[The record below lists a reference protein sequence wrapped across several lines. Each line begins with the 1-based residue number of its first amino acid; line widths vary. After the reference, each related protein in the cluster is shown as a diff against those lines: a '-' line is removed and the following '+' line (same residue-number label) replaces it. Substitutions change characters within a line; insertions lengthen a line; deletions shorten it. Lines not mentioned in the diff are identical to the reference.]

1 MQCVAARPVSPLDW
15 KSSQA
20 VSEQFI
26 SEIAVIAGEIDA
38 PAPPGFTKL
47 PVDLNFSAPG
57 DHVFLCVKRG
67 A

>member
-1 MQCVAARPVSPLDW
+1 MSPVDW
-15 KSSQA
+15 KSSEA

-38 PAPPGFTKL
+38 PVPPGFTKL

-57 DHVFLCVKRG
+57 DHVFLYVKRG